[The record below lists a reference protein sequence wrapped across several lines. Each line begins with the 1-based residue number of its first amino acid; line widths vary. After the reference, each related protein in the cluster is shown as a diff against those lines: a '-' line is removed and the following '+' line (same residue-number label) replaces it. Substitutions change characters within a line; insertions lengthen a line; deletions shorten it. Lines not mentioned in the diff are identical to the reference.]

1 MDYLPIPG
9 SAVPCERVFLSAK
22 EMMTP
27 QRNRISEDLIEA
39 LQGLKYSLQ
48 HGSTSRAFT
57 AGLSG
62 EEELEMLEAEAKYD
76 NMVAT
81 DPALFREQL
90 SVF

>member
-9 SAVPCERVFLSAK
+9 SAVPCERVFSSAK
-22 EMMTP
+22 ETMTP
-27 QRNRISEDLIEA
+27 RRNRISEDLMEA
-39 LQGLKYSLQ
+39 LQGLKYSLR
-48 HGSTSRAFT
+48 HGGTSRAFT

-76 NMVAT
+76 NVVAT